1 LNLDKR
7 KKLAAG
13 ISIAS
18 NSILVIG
25 KFIVGFLIGSV
36 SVISEAVHSGI
47 DLVAAI
53 VAFVA
58 VREAG
63 KPPDKAHPFGHGK
76 AESISGFFEGLLILI
91 AIVIIL
97 KEAIHKIVVG
107 SQIEQVDLGLLI
119 MGLSAVLNFFVS
131 RNLFAV
137 AKKSESLALEADA
150 LHLSTDVFTSLG
162 VFIGLLLIKITD
174 IHILD
179 PLFAIAVAL
188 FIAHAAYD
196 IIKRSIRDLMDE
208 RLSDDEFNAIE
219 TVLDEHNEL
228 FIDYH
233 DLRSRKSGNKREI
246 DLHLVQR
253 RDILLAEAHDVCDHI
268 EDEIVKIIPGAHVTI
283 HVEPGEPFDDGH
295 WYDSDRLLRHLGL
308 TRQQP
313 PPGNIP

>member
-1 LNLDKR
+1 MNLDKR
-7 KKLAAG
+7 KRLAAA

-18 NSILVIG
+18 NTILVIG
-25 KFIVGFLIGSV
+25 KFVVGFLIGSV

-47 DLVAAI
+47 DLIAAV

-58 VREAG
+58 VRESG

-91 AIVIIL
+91 AVVIIL
-97 KEAIHKIVVG
+97 KEAIHKMVVG
-107 SQIEQVDLGLLI
+107 SQVEELNLGLLI
-119 MGLSAVLNFFVS
+119 MGISAVLNFFVS

-150 LHLSTDVFTSLG
+150 LHLSTDVYTSLG
-162 VFIGLLLIKITD
+162 VFAGLLLIKITD

-179 PLFAIAVAL
+179 PIFAMAVAL
-188 FIAHAAYD
+188 FITHAAYD

-208 RLSDDEFNAIE
+208 RLSDNEADAIE
-219 TVLDEHNEL
+219 TVLAEHKEL

-233 DLRSRKSGNKREI
+233 DLRSRKAGSKREI

-253 RDILLAEAHDVCDHI
+253 KDIPLADAHAVCDHI

-283 HVEPGEPFDDGH
+283 HVEPGEPDDDRH
-295 WYDSDRLLRHLGL
+295 WYDSERLLRHLGL

-313 PPGNIP
+313 PTEKIP

>member
-1 LNLDKR
+1 MNLDQR
-7 KKLAAG
+7 KKLAAA
-13 ISIAS
+13 ISIVS
-18 NSILVIG
+18 NTILVAG
-25 KFIVGFLIGSV
+25 KFVIGIMIGSV

-47 DLVAAI
+47 DLMAAV
-53 VAFVA
+53 VAFIA
-58 VREAG
+58 VRESG

-107 SQIEQVDLGLLI
+107 SQVEELNLGLLI
-119 MGLSAVLNFFVS
+119 MGVSAVLNFIVS

-150 LHLSTDVFTSLG
+150 LHLSTDVMTSLG
-162 VFIGLLLIKITD
+162 VFVGLLLIKITD

-179 PLFAIAVAL
+179 PIFAIAVAL

-208 RLSDDEFNAIE
+208 RLSDNETEAIE
-219 TVLDEHNEL
+219 KVLVEHREL

-233 DLRSRKSGNKREI
+233 DLRSRKTGSKREI

-253 RDILLAEAHDVCDHI
+253 KDIPLDKAHDVCDHI
-268 EDEIVKIIPGAHVTI
+268 EEEIAKVIPNSHTTI
-283 HVEPGEPFDDGH
+283 HIEPGEPPDDRP

-308 TRQQP
+308 TRQ
-313 PPGNIP
+313 